1 MRTPKNIN
9 KNINILRWT
18 LPALFTIVSVLYQLV
33 IAKYI
38 HDNYGHE
45 LHWIIEIAFYGTVGP
60 LFTFWIITR
69 IGHWL
74 GEKEMLEQQARTS
87 EVRLASVIAASADAI
102 ISLDAKGSI
111 ESWNHGAELIFGYRA
126 LEMQGRP
133 LAYLF
138 GGSEASNLEIS
149 WLTQVVR
156 ELGFVRGHET
166 TCRDAEGRRVAVDL
180 TATSLAG
187 VANQPDGM
195 SIILRDITERQHR
208 EAEIVRL
215 NATLS
220 EQVAERTRE
229 LVEKVDQLAS
239 ANTELQKLDQMRTEF
254 VSLVSHQIRAP
265 LTNMRGA
272 VERMG
277 MDCGAVNLT
286 CTRMFAI
293 LEQQAERLDHLVRDL
308 LNAARLEAGEL
319 VLQPEPISVMPV
331 MQQVAEQMRARVSQR
346 TILIPAKP
354 GLPLV
359 FADRERVAEVLTNL
373 LDNADKYSPPG
384 TDVSLDVHADQTE
397 VMISV
402 RDAGRG
408 IPHADLEHVFDKFY
422 RADNSDAQSVYGY
435 GLGLYVCRRLIEAQG
450 GRIWA
455 ENIPGGGA
463 IFSFT
468 LPVAR

>member
-1 MRTPKNIN
+1 MRTAKNIN
-9 KNINILRWT
+9 KNINNLRWT
-18 LPALFTIVSVLYQLV
+18 IPALFAMVSVLYQFV
-33 IAKYI
+33 IVKYI
-38 HDNYGHE
+38 YDNYGQE

-74 GEKEMLEQQARTS
+74 GEKDTLELLARAS

-102 ISLDAKGSI
+102 ISLDAQGSI

-126 LEMQGRP
+126 QEMQGRP

-166 TCRDAEGRRVAVDL
+166 TCHDAEGRRVAVDL

-187 VANQPDGM
+187 VASQPDGM

-208 EAEIVRL
+208 EAEIIRL
-215 NATLS
+215 NTTLS

-229 LVEKVDQLAS
+229 LVEKVEQLAS
-239 ANTELQKLDQMRTEF
+239 ANAELQKLDQMRTEF

-286 CTRMFAI
+286 CSRMFGI

-346 TILIPAKP
+346 TILVPAKS

-384 TDVSLDVHADQTE
+384 MDVSLDVYADQTE

-408 IPHADLEHVFDKFY
+408 IPQADLEHVFDKFY

-450 GRIWA
+450 GRIWV
-455 ENIPGGGA
+455 ENVPGGGA

-468 LPVAR
+468 LLVAR